1 MIEQL
6 QSLMKALEAG
16 SYNAAP
22 GQLAQGASL
31 MVEDLSPVMHNVTFD
46 DSHIKLQKMLPSK
59 DVKSQLH
66 QFNRQLDYGIFGGSA
81 QFEGGI
87 GEEDTSNYVRAV
99 VPMAYYST
107 TRRVTVAANMIGAF
121 DGVKAEDR
129 AAADAAM
136 KLAGDIE
143 FDSFRGQADFS
154 NMGVFDGNPLAVAK
168 LPNMIGLDQQV
179 RQSDGQLNTQD
190 LMFAEFGSNQTVVL
204 SVGGTLTQSVI
215 EDSSVRSAMNMGA
228 ADRLVL
234 DPISLSAYNKIA
246 YAKER
251 IMLAGSAQEATGA
264 HLRTQWTSSAVVS
277 LEASRFLSGKT
288 APARPRSGSPA
299 APSIAVS
306 DLGAAGSLLQTG
318 SYAYYV
324 TSASIRG
331 ESYPSLSA
339 SQAVT
344 AGDKVQIVITAN
356 SGGGSSA
363 QYFNVYR
370 SDLNGTASV
379 AKFIG
384 KVAVNAAGTG
394 ATFIDL
400 GNRQPGS
407 VTGYLVQANTMGF
420 AQLAPYSKLKLAVS
434 DLSLPEA
441 HFRFLSLAAYQPR
454 KNVLLENIT
463 GQLAPN
469 NPSIY

>member
-22 GQLAQGASL
+22 GQLAQGAAL
-31 MVEDLSPVMHNVTFD
+31 MVEDLSPVMQNVTFD

-107 TRRVTVAANMIGAF
+107 TRRVTVAANLIGAF

-129 AAADAAM
+129 AASDAAM

-143 FDSFRGQADFS
+143 FDLFRGQSDFS
-154 NMGVFDGNPLAVAK
+154 NAGVFDGNPLAVAK
-168 LPNMIGLDQQV
+168 VPNMIGVDQQV
-179 RQSDGQLNTQD
+179 RQSDAQSNTQD
-190 LMFAEFGSNQTVVL
+190 LMFAEFGSDQTVVL
-204 SVGGTLTQSVI
+204 SAGGTLTQSII

-246 YAKER
+246 HAKER

-264 HLRTQWTSSAVVS
+264 HLRTQWTSAAVVS

-288 APARPRSGSPA
+288 RPARSRAGSPV
-299 APSIAVS
+299 APTIATA
-306 DLGAAGSLLQTG
+306 DAGAAGSLLAAAT
-318 SYAYYV
+318 YNYYV
-324 TSASIRG
+324 TSVSMRG
-331 ESYPSLSA
+331 ESAPSTASA
-339 SQAVT
+339 QAVAT
-344 AGDKVQIVITAN
+344 AGNAVTVTITAAA
-356 SGGGSSA
+356 GA
-363 QYFNVYR
+363 QYYNVYR
-370 SDLNGTASV
+370 SEAGGSAAS
-379 AKFIG
+379 AKFVGRIAQG
-384 KVAVNAAGTG
+384 AGNPV
-394 ATFIDL
+394 FRDL

-407 VTGYLVQANTMGF
+407 VTGFLIQGNTMGI
-420 AQLAPYSKLKLAVS
+420 AQLAPYSKLKLAVN

-441 HFRFLSLAAYQPR
+441 HFRFLSLAMYQPR
-454 KNVLLENIT
+454 KNVLIENIT
-463 GQLAPN
+463 GQL
-469 NPSIY
+469 S

>member
-22 GQLAQGASL
+22 GQLAQGAAL
-31 MVEDLSPVMHNVTFD
+31 MIEDLSPVMHNVTFD

-66 QFNRQLDYGIFGGSA
+66 QFNRQLDYGVFGGSA

-143 FDSFRGQADFS
+143 FDCFRGQSDFS
-154 NMGVFDGNPLAVAK
+154 NAGVFDGNPLAVAK
-168 LPNMIGLDQQV
+168 MPNMIGLDQQV
-179 RQSDGQLNTQD
+179 RQSDGQQNTQD
-190 LMFAEFGSNQTVVL
+190 LMFAEFGSDQTVVI
-204 SVGGTLTQSVI
+204 SAGGTLTQSII
-215 EDSSVRSAMNMGA
+215 EDSAVRSAMNMGA

-234 DPISLSAYNKIA
+234 DPICLSAYNKIA
-246 YAKER
+246 HAKER

-288 APARPRSGSPA
+288 RPARARSGSPA
-299 APSIAVS
+299 APTIAVT
-306 DLGAAGSLLQTG
+306 DAGAAGSLLQTG
-318 SYAYYV
+318 NYVYYV
-324 TSASIRG
+324 TACSIRG
-331 ESYPSLSA
+331 ESLPSAAS
-339 SQAVT
+339 SQAVA
-344 AGDKVQIVITAN
+344 AGDKVQIVI
-356 SGGGSSA
+356 SGAA
-363 QYFNVYR
+363 QYYNIYR
-370 SDLNGTASV
+370 SDLNGSAST

-384 KVAVNAAGTG
+384 KQAANGAGSG

-407 VTGYLVQANTMGF
+407 VTGFLVQANTMGL

-454 KNVLLENIT
+454 KNVLIENIT
-463 GQLAPN
+463 GQLSLN
-469 NPSIY
+469 NPT

>member
-22 GQLAQGASL
+22 GQLAQGAAL
-31 MVEDLSPVMHNVTFD
+31 MVEDLSPVMQNVTFD

-107 TRRVTVAANMIGAF
+107 TRRVTVAANLIGAF

-143 FDSFRGQADFS
+143 FDLFRGQSDFS
-154 NMGVFDGNPLAVAK
+154 NAGVFDGNPLAVAK
-168 LPNMIGLDQQV
+168 VPNMIGVDQQV
-179 RQSDGQLNTQD
+179 RQSDAQSNTQD
-190 LMFAEFGSNQTVVL
+190 LMFAEYGSDQTVVL
-204 SVGGTLTQSVI
+204 SAGGTLTQSII

-228 ADRLVL
+228 ADRLIL

-246 YAKER
+246 HAKER

-264 HLRTQWTSSAVVS
+264 HLRTQWTSSAIVS

-288 APARPRSGSPA
+288 RPARSRAGSPPAPA
-299 APSIAVS
+299 IATA
-306 DLGAAGSLLQTG
+306 DAGAAGSLLAQAT
-318 SYAYYV
+318 YNYYV
-324 TSASIRG
+324 TSVNMRG
-331 ESYPSLSA
+331 ESTPSTASA
-339 SQAVT
+339 QAVAA
-344 AGDKVQIVITAN
+344 AGNKVTVTITAAA
-356 SGGGSSA
+356 GA
-363 QYFNVYR
+363 QYYNVYR
-370 SDLNGTASV
+370 SAAGGSAAS

-384 KVAVNAAGTG
+384 RIAQGAGNPVFT
-394 ATFIDL
+394 DL
-400 GNRQPGS
+400 GNRQEGS
-407 VTGYLVQANTMGF
+407 VTGFLIQGNTMGI
-420 AQLAPYSKLKLAVS
+420 AQLAPYSKLKLAVN

-441 HFRFLSLAAYQPR
+441 HFRFLSLAMYQPR
-454 KNVLLENIT
+454 KNVLIENIT
-463 GQLAPN
+463 GQL
-469 NPSIY
+469 S

>member
-22 GQLAQGASL
+22 GQLAQGAAL
-31 MVEDLSPVMHNVTFD
+31 MVEDLSPVMQNVTFD

-107 TRRVTVAANMIGAF
+107 TRRVTVASNLIGAF

-143 FDSFRGQADFS
+143 FDLFRGQSDFS
-154 NMGVFDGNPLAVAK
+154 NAGVFDGNPLAVAK
-168 LPNMIGLDQQV
+168 VPNMIGVDQQV
-179 RQSDGQLNTQD
+179 RQSDAQSNTQD
-190 LMFAEFGSNQTVVL
+190 LMFAEYGSDQTVVL
-204 SVGGTLTQSVI
+204 SAGGTLTQSVI

-228 ADRLVL
+228 ADRLIL

-246 YAKER
+246 HAKER

-264 HLRTQWTSSAVVS
+264 HLRTQWTSSAIVS

-288 APARPRSGSPA
+288 RPARARAGSPVAPA
-299 APSIAVS
+299 IATA
-306 DLGAAGSLLQTG
+306 DAGAAGSLLAAAT
-318 SYAYYV
+318 YNYYV
-324 TSASIRG
+324 TSVNMRG
-331 ESYPSLSA
+331 ESTPSIASA
-339 SQAVT
+339 QAVAA
-344 AGDKVQIVITAN
+344 AGNKVTVTITAAAA
-356 SGGGSSA
+356 A
-363 QYFNVYR
+363 QYYNVYR
-370 SDLNGTASV
+370 SDAGGSAAS
-379 AKFIG
+379 AKFVGRISQG
-384 KVAVNAAGTG
+384 AGNPVFT
-394 ATFIDL
+394 DL

-407 VTGYLVQANTMGF
+407 VTGFLIQGNTMGI
-420 AQLAPYSKLKLAVS
+420 AQLAPYSKLKLAVN

-441 HFRFLSLAAYQPR
+441 HFRFLSLAMYQPR
-454 KNVLLENIT
+454 KNVLIENIT
-463 GQLAPN
+463 GQL
-469 NPSIY
+469 S

>member
-6 QSLMKALEAG
+6 QSLMKALEVG

-22 GQLAQGASL
+22 GQLVQGAAL
-31 MVEDLSPVMHNVTFD
+31 MMEDLSPVMHNVSFD

-66 QFNRQLDYGIFGGSA
+66 QFNRQLDYGVFGGSA

-107 TRRVTVAANMIGAF
+107 TRRVTVAANLIGTF

-129 AAADAAM
+129 AGQDAAM

-143 FDSFRGQADFS
+143 FDCFRGQSDFS
-154 NMGVFDGNPLAVAK
+154 NAGVFDGNPLAVAK
-168 LPNMIGLDQQV
+168 MPNMIGLDQQV
-179 RQSDGQLNTQD
+179 RQSDAQQNTQD
-190 LMFAEFGSNQTVVL
+190 LMFAEYGSDQTVVI
-204 SVGGTLTQSVI
+204 SSGGTLTQSII
-215 EDSSVRSAMNMGA
+215 EDSAVRSAMNMGA
-228 ADRLVL
+228 ADRLML

-246 YAKER
+246 HAKER

-288 APARPRSGSPA
+288 RPARARAGSPT
-299 APSIAVS
+299 APTFTPTDA
-306 DLGAAGSLLQTG
+306 GAAGSLLQTG
-318 SYAYYV
+318 TYTYYV
-324 TSASIRG
+324 TACSIRG
-331 ESYPSLSA
+331 ESLPSA
-339 SQAVT
+339 AATITVA
-344 AGDKVQIVITAN
+344 AGDKVTLAIVGA
-356 SGGGSSA
+356 A
-363 QYFNVYR
+363 QYYNVYR
-370 SDLNGTASV
+370 SDLNGPTNGST

-384 KVAVNAAGTG
+384 KQTVNGAGSG
-394 ATFIDL
+394 ATFTDL

-407 VTGYLVQANTMGF
+407 VTGFLVQGNTMGL
-420 AQLAPYSKLKLAVS
+420 AKLAPFSKLKLAVS

-441 HFRFLSLAAYQPR
+441 FFSFLSLAAYQPR
-454 KNVLLENIT
+454 KNVLIENIT
-463 GQLAPN
+463 GQLSLN
-469 NPSIY
+469 NPT

>member
-22 GQLAQGASL
+22 GQLAQGAAL
-31 MVEDLSPVMHNVTFD
+31 MVEDLSPVMQNVTFD

-87 GEEDTSNYVRAV
+87 GEEDTSNYVRAI

-107 TRRVTVAANMIGAF
+107 TRRVTVVANMIGAF

-129 AAADAAM
+129 SSADAAM

-143 FDSFRGQADFS
+143 FDAFRGQSDFS
-154 NMGVFDGNPLAVAK
+154 NAGVFDGNPLATAK
-168 LPNMIGLDQQV
+168 VPNMIGVDQQV
-179 RQSDGQLNTQD
+179 RQSDSQQNTQD
-190 LMFAEFGSNQTVVL
+190 LMFAEYGSDQTVVL

-215 EDSSVRSAMNMGA
+215 EDSSVRSSMNMGA
-228 ADRLVL
+228 ADRLIL

-246 YAKER
+246 HAKER

-288 APARPRSGSPA
+288 RPARSRNGSPS
-299 APSIAVS
+299 APTIVLANA
-306 DLGAAGSLLQTG
+306 GAAGSLLETG
-318 SYAYYV
+318 SYTYYA
-324 TSASIRG
+324 TACSIRG
-331 ESYPSLSA
+331 ESLPSLSA
-339 SQAVT
+339 VQAVS
-344 AGDKVQIVITAN
+344 AGDKVTVTI
-356 SGGGSSA
+356 SGAA
-363 QYFNVYR
+363 QYYNVYR
-370 SDLNGTASV
+370 SDLNGSAAS

-384 KVAVNAAGTG
+384 KVAVNGAGSG
-394 ATFIDL
+394 AVFSDL

-407 VTGYLVQANTMGF
+407 VTGFLVQANTMGF
-420 AQLAPYSKLKLAVS
+420 AQLSPYSKLKLAVS

-463 GQLAPN
+463 GQLSPN
-469 NPSIY
+469 A

>member
-22 GQLAQGASL
+22 GQLAQGAAL
-31 MVEDLSPVMHNVTFD
+31 MIEDLSPVMHNVTFD

-66 QFNRQLDYGIFGGSA
+66 QFNRQLDYGVFGGSA

-143 FDSFRGQADFS
+143 FDCFRGQSDFS
-154 NMGVFDGNPLAVAK
+154 NAGVFDGNPLAVAK

-179 RQSDGQLNTQD
+179 RQSDGQQNTQD
-190 LMFAEFGSNQTVVL
+190 LMFAEFGSDQTVVL

-215 EDSSVRSAMNMGA
+215 EDSAVRSAMNMGA

-246 YAKER
+246 HAKER

-288 APARPRSGSPA
+288 RPARARAGSPA
-299 APSIAVS
+299 APAFTPSS
-306 DLGAAGSLLQTG
+306 STPSGSLLQTG
-318 SYAYYV
+318 NYVYYV
-324 TSASIRG
+324 TACTIRG
-331 ESYPSLSA
+331 ESLPSA
-339 SQAVT
+339 AQTQAVT
-344 AGDKVQIVITAN
+344 AGNSVVLAITGA
-356 SGGGSSA
+356 G
-363 QYFNVYR
+363 QYYNVYR
-370 SDLNGTASV
+370 SDLNGSAST

-384 KVAVNAAGTG
+384 KVASNAAGSG
-394 ATFIDL
+394 ATFTDL

-407 VTGYLVQANTMGF
+407 VTGFLVQANTMGL

-463 GQLAPN
+463 GQLSLN
-469 NPSIY
+469 NPI

>member
-16 SYNAAP
+16 SY
-22 GQLAQGASL
+22 LASPDRLVQGAAL
-31 MVEDLSPVMHNVTFD
+31 MIEDMSPVMQNVTFD

-81 QFEGGI
+81 QFEGGV

-107 TRRVTVAANMIGAF
+107 TRRVTVASNMIGAF

-143 FDSFRGQADFS
+143 FDSFRGQSDFS
-154 NMGVFDGNPLAVAK
+154 DVGVFDGNPLAVAK
-168 LPNMIGLDQQV
+168 VPNMIGVDQQV
-179 RQSDGQLNTQD
+179 RQSDAQSNTQD
-190 LMFAEFGSNQTVVL
+190 LMFAEFGSDQTVVL
-204 SVGGTLTQSVI
+204 SVGGTLTQSII

-228 ADRLVL
+228 ADRLIL

-246 YAKER
+246 HAKER

-264 HLRTQWTSSAVVS
+264 HLRTQWTSSAIVS

-288 APARPRSGSPA
+288 RPARARAGSPA
-299 APSIAVS
+299 APAAPALV
-306 DLGAAGSLLQTG
+306 DVGPAGSLLAAGVYT
-318 SYAYYV
+318 YYI
-324 TSASIRG
+324 TSVSIRG
-331 ESYPSLSA
+331 ESFPSA
-339 SQAVT
+339 SATVT
-344 AGDKVQIVITAN
+344 VAAAGDKVTATITAVPV
-356 SGGGSSA
+356 A
-363 QYFNVYR
+363 QYYNVYR
-370 SDLNGTASV
+370 SAAGGTAAS

-384 KVAVNAAGTG
+384 RIAQNNGNPVFT
-394 ATFIDL
+394 DL

-407 VTGYLVQANTMGF
+407 ITGFLVQANTMGF
-420 AQLAPYSKLKLAVS
+420 AQLAPYSKLKLAVN

-441 HFRFLSLAAYQPR
+441 HFRFLSLAMYQPR

-463 GQLAPN
+463 GQLIPGGG
-469 NPSIY
+469 

>member
-22 GQLAQGASL
+22 GQLAQGAAL

-107 TRRVTVAANMIGAF
+107 TRRVTVASNMIGAF

-143 FDSFRGQADFS
+143 FDAFRGQSDFS
-154 NMGVFDGNPLAVAK
+154 NAGVFDGNPLAVAK

-179 RQSDGQLNTQD
+179 RQSDGQQNTQD
-190 LMFAEFGSNQTVVL
+190 LMFAEYGSDQTVVL

-215 EDSSVRSAMNMGA
+215 EDSSVRSSMNMGA

-246 YAKER
+246 HAKER

-288 APARPRSGSPA
+288 RPARARQGSPS
-299 APSIAVS
+299 APSIVVT
-306 DLGAAGSLLQTG
+306 DDGAAGSLLETG
-318 SYAYYV
+318 SYTYYV
-324 TSASIRG
+324 TSVSMRG
-331 ESYPSLSA
+331 ESLPSGAS

-344 AGDKVQIVITAN
+344 AGDRVKIVIT
-356 SGGGSSA
+356 GSA
-363 QYFNVYR
+363 QYYNIYR
-370 SDLNGTASV
+370 SALGGSASS

-384 KVAVNAAGTG
+384 KVVTNAAGSG
-394 ATFIDL
+394 GTFYDL
-400 GNRQPGS
+400 GNRAPGS
-407 VTGYLVQANTMGF
+407 VTGFLVQANTMGF
-420 AQLAPYSKLKLAVS
+420 AQLSPYSKLKLAIS

-454 KNVLLENIT
+454 KNVLLENIS
-463 GQLAPN
+463 GQL
-469 NPSIY
+469 

>member
-22 GQLAQGASL
+22 GQLAQGAAL
-31 MVEDLSPVMHNVTFD
+31 MIEDLSPVMHNVTFD

-66 QFNRQLDYGIFGGSA
+66 QFNRQLDYGVFGGSA

-143 FDSFRGQADFS
+143 FDCFRGQSDFS
-154 NMGVFDGNPLAVAK
+154 NAGVFDGNPLAVAK
-168 LPNMIGLDQQV
+168 MPNMIGLDQQV
-179 RQSDGQLNTQD
+179 RQSDGQQNTQD
-190 LMFAEFGSNQTVVL
+190 LMFAEFGSDQTVVI
-204 SVGGTLTQSVI
+204 SAGGTLTQSII
-215 EDSSVRSAMNMGA
+215 EDSAVRSAMNMGA

-246 YAKER
+246 HAKER

-288 APARPRSGSPA
+288 RPARARSGSPA
-299 APSIAVS
+299 APTFSNS
-306 DLGAAGSLLQTG
+306 STTPAGSLLQTG
-318 SYAYYV
+318 NYVYYV
-324 TSASIRG
+324 TACTIRG
-331 ESYPSLSA
+331 ESLPSGA
-339 SQAVT
+339 ATQAVT
-344 AGDKVQIVITAN
+344 AGNSVVLVI
-356 SGGGSSA
+356 SGAG
-363 QYFNVYR
+363 QYYNVYR
-370 SDLNGTASV
+370 SDLNGSAST

-384 KVAVNAAGTG
+384 KVAANGAGSG
-394 ATFIDL
+394 ATFTDL

-407 VTGYLVQANTMGF
+407 VTGFLVQANTMGL

-454 KNVLLENIT
+454 KNVLIENIT
-463 GQLAPN
+463 GQLSLN
-469 NPSIY
+469 NPT